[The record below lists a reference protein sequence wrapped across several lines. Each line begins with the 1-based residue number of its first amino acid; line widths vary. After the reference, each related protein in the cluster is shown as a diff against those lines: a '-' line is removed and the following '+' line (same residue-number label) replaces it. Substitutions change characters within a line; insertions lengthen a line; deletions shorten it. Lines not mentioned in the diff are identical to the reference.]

1 MRKFQNQDPVRKI
14 IYSWPAIFVLFL
26 AAVFLGK
33 SAINTHFNASLTR
46 ATYLDVRSKH
56 EDLLVKKTDLEKR
69 LDYLSSAYGLER
81 ELRRKFGLVKPG
93 EELMIIVD
101 RPQENERPVDG
112 DNLSAF
118 FSGVAGLFGGLFGF
132 GR

>member
-1 MRKFQNQDPVRKI
+1 MRKFQNQDSVRKI

-81 ELRRKFGLVKPG
+81 ELRRKFGLVKSG

-101 RPQENERPVDG
+101 RPQENERSAEG
-112 DNLSAF
+112 DNFSAF
-118 FSGVAGLFGGLFGF
+118 LSGVAGFFGGLFGF